1 MIAANYS
8 TVRENFKEY
17 CDRAN
22 NDVETIFVTRK
33 SGGNVVI
40 LSEAEYNNMIEN
52 LYIRSNKAN
61 YDRLTKS
68 IERLNQGKGI
78 EKELIDD

>member
-78 EKELIDD
+78 KKELMND

>member
-1 MIAANYS
+1 MIAVNYT

-22 NDVETIFVTRK
+22 TDVETIFVTRK

-52 LYIRSNKAN
+52 LYIRSNNTN

-78 EKELIDD
+78 EKELIDA